1 MPRLSLWTIVLF
13 SMKYRQ
19 VLTKRQFWSVYTL
32 DVYAAV
38 VWSGIIRYREAQCDV
53 LYPTEIDDDM
63 FDDNG
68 FTTVSDNSPPI
79 IGPSPSRAMDGV
91 RETSWLCGW
100 NFTTD
105 LYRILEHAMDNFRTR
120 RARLQKKTF
129 LSEIFGDKN
138 DVSQSAVCDSVM
150 NMYAN
155 LPERFKHTPPITF
168 DAKEDRFGFQ
178 AANII
183 ATVQLLRMVLFA
195 ARGATVSERCQIA
208 REVVDAF
215 ITIPVGYLNA
225 ISSPLLHHLAGIG
238 SILGSVF
245 EEPLSESEY
254 LQVRSV
260 LLTMAQ
266 LLANLDLGL
275 HSTAGASE
283 RLKAHVARI
292 DDYMATQRAAASV
305 PKDPE
310 APQFHRPARS
320 SSSASSFSQDAM
332 KMKHVTNVTPD
343 YATPQSSQFQLP
355 AELLEEWPW
364 VFDFSQPI

>member
-1 MPRLSLWTIVLF
+1 
-13 SMKYRQ
+13 
-19 VLTKRQFWSVYTL
+19 
-32 DVYAAV
+32 
-38 VWSGIIRYREAQCDV
+38 V

-68 FTTVSDNSPPI
+68 FASVTDNSPPV

-120 RARLQKKTF
+120 RARLQKNSF

-138 DVSQSAVCDSVM
+138 FVSQSSVCDSVM
-150 NMYAN
+150 NMYAS
-155 LPERFKHTPPITF
+155 LPQRFKHTPPITF
-168 DAKEDRFGFQ
+168 DMKEDRFGFQ

-195 ARGATVSERCQIA
+195 ARGATVGERCQVA
-208 REVVDAF
+208 REVIDAF

-275 HSTAGASE
+275 HKTAGANE

-292 DDYMATQRAAASV
+292 DEYMATQRAGAQQGLRETDAMNY
-305 PKDPE
+305 
-310 APQFHRPARS
+310 HRPGQS
-320 SSSASSFSQDAM
+320 SSSSSSYSQDPT
-332 KMKHVTNVTPD
+332 KMQHVTPATPE
-343 YATPQSSQFQLP
+343 YHTPQSSQFQLP

-364 VFDFSQPI
+364 VFDFSQPME

>member
-1 MPRLSLWTIVLF
+1 
-13 SMKYRQ
+13 
-19 VLTKRQFWSVYTL
+19 
-32 DVYAAV
+32 
-38 VWSGIIRYREAQCDV
+38 V

-68 FTTVSDNSPPI
+68 FASVSDNSPPV

-129 LSEIFGDKN
+129 LSEIFGDGSL
-138 DVSQSAVCDSVM
+138 VSQSAVCDSVM

-155 LPERFKHTPPITF
+155 LPQRFKETPPITF
-168 DAKEDRFGFQ
+168 DMKEDRFGFQ

-195 ARGATVSERCQIA
+195 ARGATVGERCQVA
-208 REVVDAF
+208 REVIDAF

-292 DDYMATQRAAASV
+292 DEYMATQRSGALV
-305 PKDPE
+305 TKEPE
-310 APQFHRPARS
+310 AVQFHRGGRS
-320 SSSASSFSQDAM
+320 SSTSSSYSQDLM
-332 KMKHVTNVTPD
+332 KMQQVKTAAPKFT
-343 YATPQSSQFQLP
+343 APQISQFQVP
-355 AELLEEWPW
+355 AELLEKWSW
-364 VFDFSQPI
+364 MFDFAQPTE

>member
-1 MPRLSLWTIVLF
+1 M
-13 SMKYRQ
+13 
-19 VLTKRQFWSVYTL
+19 YTL

-53 LYPTEIDDDM
+53 LYPTEVDDDQ

-68 FTTVSDNSPPI
+68 FASVPDHSPPV

-105 LYRILEHAMDNFRTR
+105 LYRILEHAVDNFRTR
-120 RARLQKKTF
+120 KARLQKKTF
-129 LSEIFGDKN
+129 LSEIFGDRN
-138 DVSQSAVCDSVM
+138 LVSQSSVCDSVM

-155 LPERFKHTPPITF
+155 LPQRFKETPPITF
-168 DAKEDRFGFQ
+168 DMKEDRFGFQ
-178 AANII
+178 AANIV

-195 ARGATVSERCQIA
+195 ARGATVDERCQVA

-245 EEPLSESEY
+245 EEPLSELEY
-254 LQVRSV
+254 QQVRSV

-283 RLKAHVARI
+283 RLRAHVARI
-292 DDYMATQRAAASV
+292 DEYMEKQRAT
-305 PKDPE
+305 
-310 APQFHRPARS
+310 APVTKELEPIHFPRPARS
-320 SSSASSFSQDAM
+320 NSSSTSYSQDAM
-332 KMKHVTNVTPD
+332 KMQHVTNMGPA
-343 YATPQSSQFQLP
+343 YSAPEGSQFQVP

-364 VFDFSQPI
+364 VFDFAQSIE

>member
-1 MPRLSLWTIVLF
+1 
-13 SMKYRQ
+13 
-19 VLTKRQFWSVYTL
+19 
-32 DVYAAV
+32 
-38 VWSGIIRYREAQCDV
+38 V

-68 FTTVSDNSPPI
+68 FAPVSDNSPPV
-79 IGPSPSRAMDGV
+79 IGPSPSRLMGAV

-129 LSEIFGDKN
+129 LSEIFGDRN
-138 DVSQSAVCDSVM
+138 FVSQSSVSDSVM

-155 LPERFKHTPPITF
+155 LPQRFKETPPITF
-168 DAKEDRFGFQ
+168 DMKEDRFGFQ
-178 AANII
+178 AANIV

-195 ARGATVSERCQIA
+195 ARGATVSERCQVA
-208 REVVDAF
+208 REVVEAF
-215 ITIPVGYLNA
+215 VNIPVGYLNA

-245 EEPLSESEY
+245 EEPLSEPEY

-283 RLKAHVARI
+283 RLRAHVARI
-292 DDYMATQRAAASV
+292 DEYMATQRAGLGPKETEAAH
-305 PKDPE
+305 
-310 APQFHRPARS
+310 FHRPPRSSS
-320 SSSASSFSQDAM
+320 SSSASRSYSQDPM
-332 KMKHVTNVTPD
+332 KLQHINSAPLQD
-343 YATPQSSQFQLP
+343 YSTAAQQSPQVQLP

-364 VFDFSQPI
+364 VFDFTQAME